1 MTMAKRAPRRVCGYV
16 ISPVGPFVFEALIV
30 PTVER
35 LSIHIGQSR
44 RNPTAACWVTITVS
58 NDLFLPF
65 GDTLPSAGRIFNSS
79 ALQMGLLTYRKRGRA
94 KNRGEEKAHSDEI
107 DLYLK
112 EEAKSLRRLCSVLL
126 ISSCPYIVTWGTMHP
141 PLIRTFRLVGL
152 LGIPESESAASAI
165 VKQMKLVH
173 GTHEECSDF
182 RPLIWKTLLQNIRS
196 IVKDIGSRNKVRCV
210 FYTSPIP

>member
-1 MTMAKRAPRRVCGYV
+1 MAKRAPRRVCGYV

-35 LSIHIGQSR
+35 L
-44 RNPTAACWVTITVS
+44 CWVTITVS
-58 NDLFLPF
+58 NYLFIPF

-126 ISSCPYIVTWGTMHP
+126 ISSCPYIVT
-141 PLIRTFRLVGL
+141 
-152 LGIPESESAASAI
+152 
-165 VKQMKLVH
+165 
-173 GTHEECSDF
+173 
-182 RPLIWKTLLQNIRS
+182 
-196 IVKDIGSRNKVRCV
+196 
-210 FYTSPIP
+210 

>member
-1 MTMAKRAPRRVCGYV
+1 MAKRAPRRGLRIRN
-16 ISPVGPFVFEALIV
+16 ISSRPFIFEALIV

-44 RNPTAACWVTITVS
+44 RNPTVACWVTITVS
-58 NDLFLPF
+58 NYLSLPF

-79 ALQMGLLTYRKRGRA
+79 ALRMGLLTYRKRGRA

-126 ISSCPYIVTWGTMHP
+126 ISSCPYIMTWGTMHP

-210 FYTSPIP
+210 FYTFPIL